1 MSSQLPAP
9 SAQTQPAAPS
19 QDDRQPPHWDHRAV
33 AALVYTGVVFGLLQ
47 LGPLTRP
54 ISSFLHGPEE
64 SAAAGNSAEWPGSI
78 QAVQFLVALL
88 VWLDLIY
95 TREIKERRRA
105 GLVWMLAIL
114 YLVLYGVV
122 PWAAIYPDSVFRAT
136 PHFLLTLIGG
146 VFAAAPPYYSP
157 TNDRTKGVDRTLALV
172 FTGVSLMLFLTALGV
187 PGECT
192 AVCTLLLASGLGV
205 LCYVGLFVHLNG
217 EWRRWQ
223 ARQQAQT
230 VR

>member
-1 MSSQLPAP
+1 
-9 SAQTQPAAPS
+9 
-19 QDDRQPPHWDHRAV
+19 
-33 AALVYTGVVFGLLQ
+33 
-47 LGPLTRP
+47 
-54 ISSFLHGPEE
+54 
-64 SAAAGNSAEWPGSI
+64 
-78 QAVQFLVALL
+78 
-88 VWLDLIY
+88 
-95 TREIKERRRA
+95 
-105 GLVWMLAIL
+105 
-114 YLVLYGVV
+114 
-122 PWAAIYPDSVFRAT
+122 
-136 PHFLLTLIGG
+136 
-146 VFAAAPPYYSP
+146 
-157 TNDRTKGVDRTLALV
+157 LALV